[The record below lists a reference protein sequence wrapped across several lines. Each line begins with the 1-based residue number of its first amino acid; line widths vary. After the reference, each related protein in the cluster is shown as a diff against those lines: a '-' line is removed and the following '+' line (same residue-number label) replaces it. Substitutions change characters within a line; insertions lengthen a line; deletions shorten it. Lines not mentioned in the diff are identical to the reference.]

1 VPGVAI
7 CVPLPRAVI
16 GAGLRWQGCGAAGN
30 AAAMRRLDAPLVAD
44 NSAAA
49 RDFGYAPRPFAAAD
63 VLPTNPPPGPR

>member
-1 VPGVAI
+1 
-7 CVPLPRAVI
+7 
-16 GAGLRWQGCGAAGN
+16 
-30 AAAMRRLDAPLVAD
+30 MRRLDAPLVAD